1 VAVLAHHDSHHLP
14 FGHAVALRHEA
25 GDAERAERAMRKIM
39 QDSRNE
45 VMRQMSQSHGEAI
58 EPFRLQTI

>member
-1 VAVLAHHDSHHLP
+1 
-14 FGHAVALRHEA
+14 
-25 GDAERAERAMRKIM
+25 M

-45 VMRQMSQSHGEAI
+45 VMRQMSQPHGEAI

>member
-1 VAVLAHHDSHHLP
+1 
-14 FGHAVALRHEA
+14 
-25 GDAERAERAMRKIM
+25 MRKIM

-45 VMRQMSQSHGEAI
+45 VMRQMSQSHAEAI